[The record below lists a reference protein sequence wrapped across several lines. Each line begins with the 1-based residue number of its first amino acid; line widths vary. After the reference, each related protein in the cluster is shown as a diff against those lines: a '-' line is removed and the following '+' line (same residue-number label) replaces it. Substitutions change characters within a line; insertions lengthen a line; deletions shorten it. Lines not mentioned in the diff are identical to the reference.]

1 MGKFLLATLTS
12 LTLFSLTIPTP
23 TIGGITTDVSSITVA
38 QRPNC
43 NNPMTQAEMN
53 ACAGIA
59 NQNAD
64 RKLNQI
70 YQQLLP
76 KLSTTRKQK
85 LITAQRA
92 WIRFRDTSCDFERSE
107 VTGGSM
113 EPMVYSNCLASVTQ
127 QRIKDLETYLEL
139 TDR

>member
-1 MGKFLLATLTS
+1 MGKFLLATVTS
-12 LTLFSLTIPTP
+12 LTFLSLAIPTP
-23 TIGGITTDVSSITVA
+23 TISGTTTNVKSITVT

-43 NNPMTQAEMN
+43 DNPMTQAEMN

-59 NQNAD
+59 YQNAD
-64 RKLNQI
+64 RKLNQV

-107 VTGGSM
+107 AAGGTM
-113 EPMVYSNCLASVTQ
+113 EPMLYSNCLASVTQ

-139 TDR
+139 ADR